1 MRILAV
7 DTATEACSAAL
18 LCGGE
23 IIERYRLDPRGHSRR
38 LMPMI
43 EALLAEAGVIRADLD
58 GIAYDRGPGSF
69 TGIRIGA
76 GVAQGLALGLN
87 RPLLGLSSLT
97 TLAEEVK
104 GDRVLSAIDARMG
117 EVYWAKMKR
126 DPDQVTGWSLLC
138 EATVSDPSKVP
149 ALESGE
155 IGTGSGWDRYHA
167 TLCPGSAASKKWL
180 PERFPRAAAVARLAG
195 RVWSSDGF
203 GSTLQTE
210 PDYVRDQVTG

>member
-18 LCGGE
+18 LCRDE

-43 EALLAEAGVIRADLD
+43 ESLLAEAGVARADLD

-87 RPLLGLSSLT
+87 RPLLGLSSLM

-104 GDRVLSAIDARMG
+104 GDEVLPAIDARMG
-117 EVYWAKMKR
+117 EVYWAKLKR
-126 DPDQVTGWSLLC
+126 DPEQVTGWLSLC
-138 EATVSDPSKVP
+138 EAAASDPSTVP
-149 ALESGE
+149 ALEPGE
-155 IGTGSGWDRYHA
+155 VGTGSGWDRYHA
-167 TLCPGSAASKKWL
+167 VLCPGITDSNNWL
-180 PERFPRAAAVARLAG
+180 PDRFPRAAAVARLAG
-195 RVWSSDGF
+195 RIWSSDGPGF
-203 GSTLQTE
+203 SPHTE

>member
-23 IIERYRLDPRGHSRR
+23 VIERYRLDPRGHSRR

-43 EALLAEAGVIRADLD
+43 ETLLAEAGVARADQD

-87 RPLLGLSSLT
+87 RPLLGLSSLM

-104 GDRVLSAIDARMG
+104 GDRVLPAIDARMG
-117 EVYWAKMKR
+117 EVYWAKVKR

-138 EATVSDPSKVP
+138 EAAVSDPSKVP

-155 IGTGSGWDRYHA
+155 VGTGSGWDRYHA
-167 TLCPGSAASKKWL
+167 ILCPGIAARKKWL
-180 PERFPRAAAVARLAG
+180 PGRFPRAAAVVRLAE
-195 RVWSSDGF
+195 RVWSSDGP
-203 GSTLQTE
+203 GLSPHTE
-210 PDYVRDQVTG
+210 PDYIRDQVTG